1 MFQAIL
7 KPQGNFAQHLKI
19 TMEFYAISP
28 NFVCGNALICLC
40 KQTCWGMESTFT
52 CYWKVIFFFYLWIW
66 FPLLILFITV
76 FLEIQIKLCGNII
89 FFLFWYSLCI
99 KHPNLFGKSEKLD
112 LLLDKGLCDSNISI
126 TYRKPRPEWLSQH
139 AFIIQVAIFSQSL
152 IVDILCIDDRN
163 LASLFELLLCIICCL
178 LASSF

>member
-1 MFQAIL
+1 MQLA
-7 KPQGNFAQHLKI
+7 P
-19 TMEFYAISP
+19 ISFVEMLL
-28 NFVCGNALICLC
+28 FVCVNRHAGGWSPL
-40 KQTCWGMESTFT
+40 SH
-52 CYWKVIFFFYLWIW
+52 VIGRWFFFYLWIW